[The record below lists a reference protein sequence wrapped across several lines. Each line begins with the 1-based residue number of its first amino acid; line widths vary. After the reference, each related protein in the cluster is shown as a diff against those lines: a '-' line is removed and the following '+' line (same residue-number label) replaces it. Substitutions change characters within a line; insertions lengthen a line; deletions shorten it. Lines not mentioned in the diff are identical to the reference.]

1 MKVVVDASVV
11 AKWFNVEEYSDK
23 AVELKNAH
31 VKGVVKIVAPIHLI
45 YEVGNSI
52 WKNKQLNVEDAS
64 EAISLLL
71 ELNLELISPS
81 RKSVKRTMEIA
92 REKKMTFYDASYVQ
106 LAEENNL
113 TLITADS
120 KQLEKSKDLVDVTH
134 IKDFTI

>member
-1 MKVVVDASVV
+1 
-11 AKWFNVEEYSDK
+11 
-23 AVELKNAH
+23 
-31 VKGVVKIVAPIHLI
+31 
-45 YEVGNSI
+45 
-52 WKNKQLNVEDAS
+52 
-64 EAISLLL
+64 
-71 ELNLELISPS
+71 PS

>member
-1 MKVVVDASVV
+1 
-11 AKWFNVEEYSDK
+11 
-23 AVELKNAH
+23 
-31 VKGVVKIVAPIHLI
+31 APIHLI

-64 EAISLLL
+64 EAIALLL

-81 RKSVKRTMEIA
+81 RKSVKRIMEIA
-92 REKKMTFYDASYVQ
+92 REKEMTFYDASYVQ

-120 KQLEKSKDLVDVTH
+120 NQLEKSKDIVDVTH